1 MKILKFNS
9 YSNNIDM
16 AKFFINSLIKQKIN
30 EENNYDEILNKLCD
44 ELKFNFGLI
53 TTFGT
58 GIGFMYPIV
67 DTLIKKSKL
76 SVNLTPEN
84 LILLTVTSLSILYL
98 EERKNNQK
106 ILCPGC
112 RGNGCKSC
120 KNRGYLKKEY
130 LESGI
135 KSLLEELKLRGIGN
149 GIVKKLT
156 ECFVSISNII
166 RIIFKHSDKVILDLI
181 SMFGYTTLLI
191 PTINAIMS
199 MIDKYDLNLDTLSG
213 NFLSLSVGITTIVSK
228 QGIEW
233 LFKKLKRRLNL
244 KGNNPKG
251 QIDII
256 NDKKTY

>member
-1 MKILKFNS
+1 MKILKFNN
-9 YSNNIDM
+9 YSSNIDI
-16 AKFFINSLIKQKIN
+16 AEFFINSLVKQKIN
-30 EENNYDEILNKLCD
+30 EENNYREILNKICD
-44 ELKFNFGLI
+44 ELKFNFGLV

-76 SVNLTPEN
+76 SINLTPEN
-84 LILLTVTSLSILYL
+84 LILLTVTSLSIVYL
-98 EERKNNQK
+98 EERESNKK
-106 ILCPGC
+106 IICP
-112 RGNGCKSC
+112 SC
-120 KNRGYLKKEY
+120 KGNKCTSCKGRGFIKKEY
-130 LESGI
+130 LENGI

-156 ECFVSISNII
+156 ECFISISNII
-166 RIIFKHSDKVILDLI
+166 RIIFKHSDKVIVDLVG
-181 SMFGYTTLLI
+181 MFSYTSLLI

-199 MIDKYDLNLDTLSG
+199 MINKYDLNLDTLLG

-228 QGIEW
+228 QGLEW
-233 LFKKLKRRLNL
+233 LFRKLKKRLNL